1 MCEPGA
7 TVTASPCRLLQDEGS
22 LKGVVNASESVRS
35 VPQVRAV
42 ASILSL
48 VRTQFPAAKP
58 NLRPWRDDA
67 QPRRWDEP
75 ESLDLSFH
83 FPGWTPRLQ
92 CRSLLL
98 QLRFQ
103 NNESYEARK
112 LLGVL
117 VRGMTYDGERW
128 RLATI
133 GDWSIAGSHLPKA
146 EQASQLR
153 RMCRDLFLLFDSKV
167 HHREEP

>member
-35 VPQVRAV
+35 VAQVRAV
-42 ASILSL
+42 ASILNL
-48 VRTQFPAAKP
+48 VRKQFPAAKP

-67 QPRRWDEP
+67 QTRRWNEP

-98 QLRFQ
+98 QLRFR

>member
-7 TVTASPCRLLQDEGS
+7 TVTASPCRLLQDEGI

-35 VPQVRAV
+35 VAQVRAV
-42 ASILSL
+42 ASILNL
-48 VRTQFPAAKP
+48 VRKQFPAAKP

-67 QPRRWDEP
+67 QTRHWDEP

-83 FPGWTPRLQ
+83 FPGWSPRLQ

-103 NNESYEARK
+103 NNESDEVLK

-117 VRGMTYDGERW
+117 VRGMTYDG
-128 RLATI
+128 
-133 GDWSIAGSHLPKA
+133 
-146 EQASQLR
+146 
-153 RMCRDLFLLFDSKV
+153 
-167 HHREEP
+167 

>member
-1 MCEPGA
+1 
-7 TVTASPCRLLQDEGS
+7 
-22 LKGVVNASESVRS
+22 
-35 VPQVRAV
+35 V
-42 ASILSL
+42 ASILNL
-48 VRTQFPAAKP
+48 VRKQFPAAKP

-67 QPRRWDEP
+67 QTRRWDEP

-92 CRSLLL
+92 CRSLFW

-112 LLGVL
+112 LLCVL